1 MSIFCA
7 LISHLYFFS
16 FFKFFL
22 SAVLVLTHFFFG
34 LLTLFV
40 RYLANT
46 VEEDEEE
53 AKYEIFPWA
62 LGKNWRK
69 LFPNFLKLRDQ
80 LWDRIDYR
88 AIVSRRCCE
97 EVRILKYFLF
107 IIFVYLIFLGLFIYF
122 WFGLVFLPYLGV
134 DTRK

>member
-1 MSIFCA
+1 MCVCVCVCVCVCENC
-7 LISHLYFFS
+7 L
-16 FFKFFL
+16 FL
-22 SAVLVLTHFFFG
+22 SFTHFFFE
-34 LLTLFV
+34 LLVFFA

-69 LFPNFLKLRDQ
+69 LFPDFLKLRDK

-97 EVRILKYFLF
+97 EVRFLHALY
-107 IIFVYLIFLGLFIYF
+107 I
-122 WFGLVFLPYLGV
+122 
-134 DTRK
+134 

>member
-1 MSIFCA
+1 VQQGIQFIVSLLLLRILDMSI
-7 LISHLYFFS
+7 LY
-16 FFKFFL
+16 
-22 SAVLVLTHFFFG
+22 VLVSLSFLLLLSIVLALTHICFG
-34 LLTLFV
+34 LLIQFV

-97 EVRILKYFLF
+97 EVS
-107 IIFVYLIFLGLFIYF
+107 V
-122 WFGLVFLPYLGV
+122 
-134 DTRK
+134 

>member
-1 MSIFCA
+1 MNICYRVYKQAEFFVCA
-7 LISHLYFFS
+7 YTL
-16 FFKFFL
+16 FL
-22 SAVLVLTHFFFG
+22 SFTHFFFE
-34 LLTLFV
+34 LLVFFF

-53 AKYEIFPWA
+53 SKYEIFPWA

-69 LFPNFLKLRDQ
+69 LFPDFLKLRDQ

-97 EVRILKYFLF
+97 EVRFLNASYIY
-107 IIFVYLIFLGLFIYF
+107 IISVFSLCNFPC
-122 WFGLVFLPYLGV
+122 LVFQCASNASFFVNEG
-134 DTRK
+134 

>member
-1 MSIFCA
+1 MSFVVVVLFPVAIA
-7 LISHLYFFS
+7 LIH
-16 FFKFFL
+16 FL
-22 SAVLVLTHFFFG
+22 LG
-34 LLTLFV
+34 LLILFV

-97 EVRILKYFLF
+97 EVRI
-107 IIFVYLIFLGLFIYF
+107 
-122 WFGLVFLPYLGV
+122 
-134 DTRK
+134 

>member
-1 MSIFCA
+1 MSFGVCELPVSVLYPFLFWVVIF
-7 LISHLYFFS
+7 
-16 FFKFFL
+16 
-22 SAVLVLTHFFFG
+22 
-34 LLTLFV
+34 FV

-53 AKYEIFPWA
+53 TKYEIFPWA

-97 EVRILKYFLF
+97 EVRILKKLYICNCCFLF
-107 IIFVYLIFLGLFIYF
+107 I
-122 WFGLVFLPYLGV
+122 
-134 DTRK
+134 

>member
-1 MSIFCA
+1 MNTLHV
-7 LISHLYFFS
+7 LISRLYFFCFVLFS
-16 FFKFFL
+16 VVIALIHFFL
-22 SAVLVLTHFFFG
+22 G
-34 LLTLFV
+34 LLIHFV

-97 EVRILKYFLF
+97 EVRI
-107 IIFVYLIFLGLFIYF
+107 
-122 WFGLVFLPYLGV
+122 
-134 DTRK
+134 

>member
-1 MSIFCA
+1 MGEGKPP
-7 LISHLYFFS
+7 ISVLCLFLFFE
-16 FFKFFL
+16 L
-22 SAVLVLTHFFFG
+22 LVFFG
-34 LLTLFV
+34 

-53 AKYEIFPWA
+53 SKYEIFPWA

-97 EVRILKYFLF
+97 EVRFLNFLWVLCLLF
-107 IIFVYLIFLGLFIYF
+107 I
-122 WFGLVFLPYLGV
+122 
-134 DTRK
+134 